1 MDSAWSPSSRSAD
14 LAMHTFYPTTIL
26 LAALLTAC
34 ADGEQSSASGLT
46 GVTSITG
53 VTLDAPTGD
62 GTGAATDSSG
72 GVTTDQPTNEPTT
85 NEPTTNEPT
94 TNDPTAD
101 PTADPTGAPPVD
113 CGPIGAHA
121 DWEVCFSEPDRCIAV
136 FGDGAGCAAV
146 CAAAG
151 LECEAVF
158 EDVSGQCAPNLQ
170 LPELACDPPSGH
182 QSDYCVCARPGGECR
197 PTCGGKTCGPDGC
210 GGNCGACEGGDSC
223 VDGQCTSLGTCD
235 TYPYS
240 PAALLAER
248 AGFGA
253 AATGGDPGKVYH
265 VTTLK
270 DGGAGSL
277 RAALESDTAYWIV
290 FDVDGTIVLGGAD
303 HRLYLKGDKT
313 IDGRGRDIT
322 VNGELRIQD
331 ITNVIISDIRLTNT
345 LSGSCGQTGDV
356 LLIRGDGDDD
366 PNGFSTRDIWLHHVE
381 AYEGGDGLVDIRG
394 GSRVTISWSH
404 FHDHAKGMLMWKDA
418 DNLPAPGMR
427 VTLHHNYF
435 DRLSRRGPQFS
446 YGWAHFYNNYQFE
459 WYEFGAGGIDGAEFL
474 SERNIYEARPGDFC
488 IPSCPDPNPCGDND
502 FTVSKEGLVFM
513 WASDA
518 KGSVRSTGDLKLN
531 DAVLATNQPD
541 QVFDPK
547 AEYDYVAEPATAALK
562 QQIAAEAGPRV
573 DYCK

>member
-1 MDSAWSPSSRSAD
+1 
-14 LAMHTFYPTTIL
+14 MHTMTTCRTAL
-26 LAALLTAC
+26 LTLCLTAC
-34 ADGEQSSASGLT
+34 ADSEQGSASNPGLT

-53 VTLDAPTGD
+53 VTIGGSTEGPLTGLTGATTDAPTGSA
-62 GTGAATDSSG
+62 TGG
-72 GVTTDQPTNEPTT
+72 PGETTTADPTT
-85 NEPTTNEPT
+85 
-94 TNDPTAD
+94 DPTAD
-101 PTADPTGAPPVD
+101 PTADPSGDPTGAPPVD
-113 CGPIGAHA
+113 CSPISANPE
-121 DWEVCFSEPDRCIAV
+121 WELCFSEPDRCIAV
-136 FGDGAGCAAV
+136 FTDGAGCAAV
-146 CAAAG
+146 CAAVG
-151 LECEAVF
+151 LECESVQ
-158 EDVSGQCAPNLQ
+158 EDLTGECAPNLQ
-170 LPELACDPPSGH
+170 LPALTCDPPSGH
-182 QSDYCVCARPGGECR
+182 QSDYCVCARPGACT
-197 PTCGGKTCGPDGC
+197 PSCGANQCGPDGC
-210 GGNCGACEGGDSC
+210 GGNCGVCDGGDTC
-223 VDGQCTSLGTCD
+223 VDGQCVALGTCD

-253 AATGGDPGKVYH
+253 AATGGDPTKVYH
-265 VTTLK
+265 VTTLE

-277 RAALESDTAYWIV
+277 RDALESDMPYWIV
-290 FDVDGTIVLGGAD
+290 FDVEGIIALGGAD
-303 HRLYLKGDKT
+303 HRVYMKGNKT

-331 ITNVIISDIRLTNT
+331 VTNVIISDIHVTNT

-366 PNGFSTRDIWLHHVE
+366 PNAFSTRDIWLHHIE

-404 FHDHAKGMLMWKDA
+404 FHDHAKGMLMWKNA

-435 DRLSRRGPQFS
+435 DRMSRRGPQFS

-459 WYEFGAGGIDGAEFL
+459 WYEYGAGGIDGAQFL
-474 SERNIYEARPGDFC
+474 SERNIYEARPGQFC
-488 IPSCPDPNPCGDND
+488 INPCPDPNPCGDND
-502 FTVSKEGLVFM
+502 FTVSKEALVFM

-541 QVFDPK
+541 KVFDPK
-547 AEYDYVAEPATAALK
+547 GEYDYIAEPATDALK
-562 QQIAAEAGPRV
+562 KQIAAESGPRV
-573 DYCK
+573 DYCQ